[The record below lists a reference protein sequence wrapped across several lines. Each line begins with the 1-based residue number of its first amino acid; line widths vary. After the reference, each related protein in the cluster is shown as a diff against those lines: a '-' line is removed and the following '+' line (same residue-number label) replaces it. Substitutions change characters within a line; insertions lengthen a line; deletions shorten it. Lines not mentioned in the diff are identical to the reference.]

1 MMALQLC
8 VYYLILSYKKFQ
20 SVISIGSVERGEEV
34 VYCTLA
40 DKLPLLLLVVVLCLG
55 IVQFFPF

>member
-1 MMALQLC
+1 MMASQLC
-8 VYYLILSYKKFQ
+8 VCYLILSYKKFQ

-40 DKLPLLLLVVVLCLG
+40 DKLPLLLVVLCLG